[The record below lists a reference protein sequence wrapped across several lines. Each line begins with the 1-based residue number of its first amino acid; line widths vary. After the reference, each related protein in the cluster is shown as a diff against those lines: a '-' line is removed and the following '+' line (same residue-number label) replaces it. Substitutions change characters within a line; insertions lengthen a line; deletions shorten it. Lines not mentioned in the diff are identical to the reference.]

1 MAEIGYLVEDRV
13 AIISLESPDRGN
25 AFTPAMRREL
35 NQAFERYREDE
46 DAWVAVICAEGP
58 DFCTGSEATAALSH
72 GDQLDRARYW
82 AGGRLDTIKPTIAAV
97 QGVCRGEGL
106 ALALGCDLRLASQP
120 VAFQASLDS
129 LGNGPNVEAVW
140 LVNLVGLSVALDL
153 LWTRRTVDAGQ
164 ALRLGL
170 INRLVSAGETPAEA
184 HPEERPAEGRLPV
197 RPLGQSIVTADG
209 SARSGGIKLAR
220 ELLQYAPVT
229 RSFQKETAY
238 RSIGVPF
245 HYAQTLEVG
254 PNPYASEDRIEGTR
268 AFVENRRPV
277 WHNR

>member
-13 AIISLESPDRGN
+13 AIISLEAPDRGN

-35 NQAFERYREDE
+35 NEAFERYRVDE
-46 DAWVAVICAEGP
+46 DAWVGVICAEGP
-58 DFCTGSEATAALSH
+58 DFCTGSEAVPALSH
-72 GDQLDRARYW
+72 GEQRDRARYW

-106 ALALGCDLRLASQP
+106 ALVLGCDLRLASQP
-120 VAFQASLDS
+120 VAFQAGLDS
-129 LGNGPNVEAVW
+129 LGSGPNVEAVW

-153 LWTRRTVDAGQ
+153 LWTRRTVDAAQ
-164 ALRLGL
+164 AAGLGL
-170 INRLVSAGETPAEA
+170 INRLVSADETPAEA
-184 HPEERPAEGRLPV
+184 QPEERPAEGRLPV

>member
-1 MAEIGYLVEDRV
+1 MAEIGYQIEDRV
-13 AIISLESPDRGN
+13 AIISLETPNRGN
-25 AFTPAMRREL
+25 AFTPAMRQEL
-35 NQAFERYREDE
+35 SQVFEQYRSDA
-46 DAWVAVICAEGP
+46 DAWVAVVCAEGP
-58 DFCTGSEATAALSH
+58 DFCTGSEATAALSNIERR
-72 GDQLDRARYW
+72 DRARFW
-82 AGGRLDTIKPTIAAV
+82 AGGRLETIKPTIAAV

-106 ALALGCDLRLASQP
+106 ALALGCDLRLASEP
-120 VAFQASLDS
+120 ASFQAGLDS
-129 LGNGPNVEAVW
+129 LGSGPNVEAVW

-153 LWTRRTVDAGQ
+153 LWTRRSVDA
-164 ALRLGL
+164 AEAARLGL
-170 INRLVSAGETPAEA
+170 INRLVSAGETEEA
-184 HPEERPAEGRLPV
+184 GTAEGRLSV
-197 RPLGQSIVTADG
+197 RPLAQSIVTAEG

>member
-13 AIISLESPDRGN
+13 AIISLEAPDRGN
-25 AFTPAMRREL
+25 AFTPTMRREL
-35 NQAFERYREDE
+35 NEAFERYRGDD
-46 DAWVAVICAEGP
+46 DAWVAVICADGP
-58 DFCTGSEATAALSH
+58 DFCTGSEAADALSQ
-72 GDQLDRARYW
+72 GEQRDRARYW

-97 QGVCRGEGL
+97 QGMCRGEGL
-106 ALALGCDLRLASQP
+106 ALALGCDLRLASEP
-120 VAFQASLDS
+120 VSFQADLDS
-129 LGNGPNVEAVW
+129 LGSGPNVEAVW

-153 LWTRRTVDAGQ
+153 LWTRRTLDAVQ
-164 ALRLGL
+164 AARLGL
-170 INRLVSAGETPAEA
+170 INRLVSADSTPAEA
-184 HPEERPAEGRLPV
+184 QAGESLAEGRLAV
-197 RPLGQSIVTADG
+197 RPLGQSMVTPDG
-209 SARSGGIKLAR
+209 SARSGGVALAR